1 MEDKTI
7 KIPKLRAAPPNFISS
22 YLIDLKRI
30 SKYVSLNSF
39 LYLFITTTIFFI
51 LLLIFLEPYF

>member
-7 KIPKLRAAPPNFISS
+7 IIPKYMPNFISS

-30 SKYVSLNSF
+30 SKYDSLNNF
-39 LYLFITTTIFFI
+39 LYLFITTTIFLFI
-51 LLLIFLEPYF
+51 LLLFFLFISNIF